1 MSSSDQIMAGGAQ
14 DSSGGPPSKLDFSPM
29 VQSAYRLNETNRDDK
44 SVKGVGVLNYS
55 TDVNNFSKIDE
66 VKTGGGKM
74 SSSSNPALH

>member
-1 MSSSDQIMAGGAQ
+1 MGGAQ

-55 TDVNNFSKIDE
+55 SDANNNFSKIDE
-66 VKTGGGKM
+66 VKTGVGKM
-74 SSSSNPALH
+74 SSSSYPHLH